1 MIRTCIRDNLD
12 TLQQGLAVLER
23 ITEEDYRAPVPA
35 CFNAAAGG
43 HVRHVIEHYES
54 LLRGLASGRVD
65 YENRPRDPDVE
76 RNPATAAQRVRDLLA
91 RLDTLADEPADG
103 PLLVRSETAPLDSTH
118 PWAGS
123 SLLRE
128 LEFLLSHTVHH
139 YALIAIQC
147 RLRGMTLDPDF
158 GMAPSTLRHRQRHAA
173 PCAR

>member
-12 TLQQGLAVLER
+12 TLRQGLALLER
-23 ITEEDYRAPVPA
+23 ITEEDYRAPVAA

-54 LLRGLASGRVD
+54 LLGGLASGRID
-65 YENRPRDPDVE
+65 YENRPRDPDIE
-76 RNPATAAQRVRDLLA
+76 RDPATAAQRVRGLIE
-91 RLDTLADEPADG
+91 RLETLADAPPDG
-103 PLLVRSETAPLDSTH
+103 PLRVRSETAPLHSAH
-118 PWAGS
+118 PWADS

-158 GMAPSTLRHRQRHAA
+158 GMAPSTLRHRQRHAV

>member
-23 ITEEDYRAPVPA
+23 ITEEDYRATVPA

-91 RLDTLADEPADG
+91 RLDTLADEPAAG